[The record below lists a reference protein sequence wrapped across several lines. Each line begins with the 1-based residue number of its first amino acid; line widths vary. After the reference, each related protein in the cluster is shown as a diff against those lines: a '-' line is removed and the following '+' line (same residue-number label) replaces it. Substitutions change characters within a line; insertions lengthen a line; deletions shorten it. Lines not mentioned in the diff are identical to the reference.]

1 MKQNS
6 LPPYDDAENA
16 ALPQLTEAFQ
26 SAIVDSRHTAA
37 TRTTGTILKHPP
49 PPLYDGAEDG
59 ASAALSQLAE
69 AVPSAIVDSQHT
81 TAARTTEPTLS
92 ALRKGAPKKG
102 GEGDTVFY
110 LAYGSN
116 MSAATFRGR
125 RGIRPISTTNVIVPG
140 LRLTFGLPGIAYLEP
155 CFANVHLSS
164 PDAGDND
171 ADDDNDNDD
180 DDDDDDDNDGWW
192 TGGLVGVVYEVTRE
206 DYGRII
212 ATEGGGAGYQVV
224 YVRAFP
230 LPLDDATGG
239 ASREAILACT
249 LCAPAKMERGHRA
262 QPSERY
268 LQLLRTGAREHG
280 LPAAYQD
287 WLARLQPY
295 RAAAV
300 GQKVGGAIWAVAWM
314 PMMMLAVT
322 LTSALADAQGQ
333 SPAWVRWLQL
343 YILRAQWLVYD
354 YGFGRVF
361 GDGEHTVA
369 GTPEKGAVAARE
381 KEREELLGGSV
392 L

>member
-6 LPPYDDAENA
+6 PP
-16 ALPQLTEAFQ
+16 PPPPPPP
-26 SAIVDSRHTAA
+26 SPPPPPPPPSPPPPP
-37 TRTTGTILKHPP
+37 PP
-49 PPLYDGAEDG
+49 PPLYDGAGDG

-69 AVPSAIVDSQHT
+69 AVPSAIVDSQHPA
-81 TAARTTEPTLS
+81 AARTTEPTLS
-92 ALRKGAPKKG
+92 ALRKGAPEKD

-116 MSAATFRGR
+116 MSAAAFRGR
-125 RGIRPISTTNVIVPG
+125 RGIRPISATNVIVPD

-171 ADDDNDNDD
+171 GDDNN
-180 DDDDDDDNDGWW
+180 DDDDDNDGWW
-192 TGGLVGVVYEVTRE
+192 TGGLIGIVYEVTRE
-206 DYGRII
+206 DYAKII

-239 ASREAILACT
+239 ASRESILACT

-295 RAAAV
+295 RAATV
-300 GQKVGGAIWAVAWM
+300 RQKAGGAIWAVAWM
-314 PMMMLAVT
+314 PIMMLVVN
-322 LTSALADAQGQ
+322 LTSALADVQGH
-333 SPAWVRWLQL
+333 SPAWVRWFQL
-343 YILRAQWLVYD
+343 CILRVHWLVYD
-354 YGFGRVF
+354 YGFGCVF
-361 GDGEHTVA
+361 GDGEHTVT

-381 KEREELLGGSV
+381 KEREELLARVGGGV